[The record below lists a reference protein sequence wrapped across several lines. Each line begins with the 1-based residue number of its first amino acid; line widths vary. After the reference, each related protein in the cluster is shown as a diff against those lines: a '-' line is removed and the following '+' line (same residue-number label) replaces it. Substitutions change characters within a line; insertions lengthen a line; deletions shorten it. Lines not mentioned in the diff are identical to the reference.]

1 MKKIMMLALI
11 VLTCQTYAQK
21 LHDTVSTVTNII
33 LNTKTGNI
41 KGSLSIPSKGK
52 TFPLVIIIAGSGPT
66 DRNGNNGTAVTS
78 NSYKILADS
87 LLQHNIASLRYDK
100 RGIAESA
107 DTAVKEEKMVFE
119 TYITD
124 AEDWVNLLKKDR
136 RFNSIIIAGHSEGSL
151 VGMVASTNKKVD
163 KFISIAG
170 PGEPVYETLKKQL
183 AMQPEAIQKSCYA
196 ILDTLVTGKI
206 VTDVPAML
214 SSMFRPSVQPYL
226 ISWFKYD
233 PKKEIEKLTI
243 PVLIINGTTDIQVA
257 VDNATSLHNAC
268 KQSKLVII
276 EGMTHLLKD
285 GPADRKK
292 NIALY
297 NTTPNKPIKTELV
310 DAIVNFIKAK

>member
-1 MKKIMMLALI
+1 MMLALI
-11 VLTCQTYAQK
+11 VLTSHTYAQE

-33 LNTKTGNI
+33 LNTKTGKI
-41 KGSLSIPSKGK
+41 YGSLSIPSKGK
-52 TFPLVIIIAGSGPT
+52 TFPLVIIVAGSGPT
-66 DRNGNNGTAVTS
+66 DRNGNNSAAVTS

-87 LLQHNIASLRYDK
+87 LLQHNIASLRFDK

-107 DTAVKEEKMVFE
+107 ATAVKEADMVFE

-124 AEDWVNLLKKDR
+124 AEDWVNLLKKDK
-136 RFNSIIIAGHSEGSL
+136 RFSSIIIAGHSEGSL

-163 KFISIAG
+163 KYISIAG

-183 AMQPEAIQKSCYA
+183 TTQPEAIQKSCYA
-196 ILDTLVTGKI
+196 ILDTLISGKMVTG
-206 VTDVPAML
+206 VPAML
-214 SSMFRPSVQPYL
+214 SAMFRPSVQPYL

-233 PKKEIEKLTI
+233 PKKEIAKLTI

-257 VDNATSLHNAC
+257 EDNATNLHNAC
-268 KQSKLVII
+268 RQSKLVII
-276 EGMTHLLKD
+276 DGMTHLLKD
-285 GPADRKK
+285 GPADRNK

-310 DAIVNFIKAK
+310 EAIVNFIKAK

>member
-1 MKKIMMLALI
+1 MKKIILLALI
-11 VLTCQTYAQK
+11 VLNSQAYAQK

-33 LNTKTGNI
+33 LNTKTGKI

-66 DRNGNNGTAVTS
+66 DRNGNNGAAVTS

-107 DTAVKEEKMVFE
+107 DTAVKEENMVFE

-124 AEDWVNLLKKDR
+124 AADWVNLLKKDK
-136 RFNSIIIAGHSEGSL
+136 RFSSIIIAGHSEGSL
-151 VGMVASTNKKVD
+151 VGMVASANKRVD
-163 KFISIAG
+163 KYISIAG

-183 AMQPEAIQKSCYA
+183 ATQPEAIQKSCYA

-233 PKKEIEKLTI
+233 PKKEIAKLTI

-257 VDNATSLHNAC
+257 VDNATNLHSAC

-285 GPADRKK
+285 GPADRNK

-297 NTTPNKPIKTELV
+297 NTTPYKPIKTELV